1 MLSLLLALF
10 VLTQHKMVLQNARHL
25 LGLQRDM
32 KLEAFFSFANYEF
45 KVHLICD
52 VGLSLYIMCVWTFTT
67 EKFHTD
73 MISKVMGCS
82 SV

>member
-32 KLEAFFSFANYEF
+32 KLEAFFLFTNYEF

-52 VGLSLYIMCVWTFTT
+52 VGLSLPTSSCVFGLLRQKNFIQT
-67 EKFHTD
+67 
-73 MISKVMGCS
+73 
-82 SV
+82 